1 MSALQFAIA
10 EAAKNSVEQNGF
22 AIIPDVIS
30 TPEITSLL
38 SKFEQMALP
47 AGRAGSRHLMT
58 RPEVAALA
66 RYHNLVTIA
75 ESVLGPGAWPFRA
88 TFFDKSSETNWLVP
102 WHQDTA
108 LPLQSRRDTSG
119 WGPWSV
125 KEGITYAHAPTAALN
140 RILALRIHLDDSTEE
155 NGPLR
160 VLPGTHNRGVLTD
173 DEVEHIAK
181 RISPTACLV
190 PKGGII
196 LMRPLLIHA
205 SSKSHTDTR
214 RRVVHIEYAAQGKI
228 GDGMHLAVA

>member
-1 MSALQFAIA
+1 MEKNPVSASQYTIA
-10 EAAKNSVEQNGF
+10 ETARNSVEQNGS
-22 AIIPDVIS
+22 AIIRDVFS

-47 AGRAGSRHLMT
+47 VDRAGSRHLMAN
-58 RPEVAALA
+58 PEVAALA
-66 RYHNLVTIA
+66 RQRHLVTIA

-108 LPLQSRRDTSG
+108 LPLQSRQEAPG

-125 KEGITYAHAPTAALN
+125 KEGINYAHAPTSALN
-140 RILALRIHLDDSTEE
+140 QILALRIHLDDSTEQ

-160 VLPGTHNRGVLTD
+160 VLPGTHNRGVLSD
-173 DEVEHIAK
+173 DEVEQVAK
-181 RISPTACLV
+181 QLSPVTCLV
-190 PKGGII
+190 PKGGVI

-205 SSKSHTDTR
+205 SSKSHTEAR
-214 RRVVHIEYAAQGKI
+214 RRVLHVEYASHDKI
-228 GDGMHLAVA
+228 GNGL